1 MAINRVNILRSI
13 EGIAEEWKKQGYS
26 VKANLDGWSRPNKI
40 DGLVPDLRATRGGKI
55 IIGKIETDNGLESN
69 KAQWEVFKNYAE
81 ENDNASFRLYLLFED
96 GSCTLYK
103 IFS

>member
-1 MAINRVNILRSI
+1 MAINRANILRII
-13 EGIAEEWKKQGYS
+13 EDIAEEWERQGYS

-40 DGLVPDLRATRGGKI
+40 EGLVPDLRATRGDKI

-69 KAQWEVFKNYAE
+69 RALLEVFKNYAE
-81 ENDNASFRLYLLFED
+81 DNDNASFRLYLLSED
-96 GSCTLYK
+96 GSCTLHK